1 MLEINKLAKN
11 NITIR
16 YNNKT
21 VKSWLKIN
29 LRLIQKIIW

>member
-1 MLEINKLAKN
+1 MLKINELTKN

-21 VKSWLKIN
+21 VKSLKN
-29 LRLIQKIIW
+29 